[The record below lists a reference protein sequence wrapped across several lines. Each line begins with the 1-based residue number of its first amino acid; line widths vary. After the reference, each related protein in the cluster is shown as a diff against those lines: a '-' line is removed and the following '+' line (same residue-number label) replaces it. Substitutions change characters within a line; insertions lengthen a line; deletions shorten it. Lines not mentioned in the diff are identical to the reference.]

1 MERGVNLRVA
11 QADLPARFMTG
22 ERSRTSA
29 GQELRA
35 NSMNVNRVLRRGAV
49 VTGVLAGVVLGSGG
63 VAGASG
69 PVVQACVDDVQRR
82 NRGLPPGDVEQL
94 IVGFAQAPDTEH
106 PGLGDGI
113 QLLQA
118 GMVLDEVAPNTC
130 NG

>member
-1 MERGVNLRVA
+1 
-11 QADLPARFMTG
+11 
-22 ERSRTSA
+22 
-29 GQELRA
+29 
-35 NSMNVNRVLRRGAV
+35 MNVNRALRRGAV
-49 VTGVLAGVVLGSGG
+49 VTGVPAGVVLGSGG
-63 VAGASG
+63 VAGASE
-69 PVVQACVDDVQRR
+69 PVVQACVGTTFSDAAQA
-82 NRGLPPGDVEQL
+82 LPPGDVGQL